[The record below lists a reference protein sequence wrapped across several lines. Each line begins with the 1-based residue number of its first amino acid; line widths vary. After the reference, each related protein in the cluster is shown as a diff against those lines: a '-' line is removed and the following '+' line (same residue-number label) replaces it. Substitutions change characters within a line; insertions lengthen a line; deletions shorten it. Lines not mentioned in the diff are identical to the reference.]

1 MRKLLGALSLS
12 LFIHF
17 AVLGGFRAYQPWL
30 PTLAPA
36 GDRVMVATL
45 VERLPEG
52 RVQGAPLLATNRL
65 FKRYEGKP
73 FIAAKTGNF
82 PTGVPRL
89 EPSVVATGIPL
100 GIATGRSPEARR
112 SPAVSDT
119 SMPELANVPS
129 EEGVRQYRLSLARAA
144 RSYKQ
149 YPASAREGVL
159 EGDVVVTV
167 SAAAGVGAPVVGL
180 ARSSGQP
187 MLDSLALDLMVKA
200 TALAPLPDILRGKQ
214 FVISVPVQ
222 YRQND

>member
-1 MRKLLGALSLS
+1 MRKLLGALLLS

-17 AVLGGFRAYQPWL
+17 AVLGGFRAYPRWL

-52 RVQGAPLLATNRL
+52 RVEGAPLTAANRL
-65 FKRYEGKP
+65 FKPSEGKSLA
-73 FIAAKTGNF
+73 AAKPGNF
-82 PTGVPRL
+82 TTGSSRLVP
-89 EPSVVATGIPL
+89 PITTIDIPL
-100 GIATGRSPEARR
+100 GRAAGPSAEMRR
-112 SPAVSDT
+112 SQVVSAT
-119 SMPELANVPS
+119 PMRELADAPS
-129 EEGVRQYRLSLARAA
+129 EDGVRQYRLSLARAA

-149 YPASAREGVL
+149 YPASAREGAL

-167 SAAAGVGAPVVGL
+167 SAAVGVGAPVVALG
-180 ARSSGQP
+180 RSSGQP
-187 MLDSLALDLMVKA
+187 LLDSLALDLMVKA
-200 TALAPLPDILRGKQ
+200 TAQAPLPDILRGKQ